1 MSRKEHTSSKERLS
15 IATASATM
23 PHVQTASS
31 KCQRRP
37 IDNAFPQDSPQS

>member
-37 IDNAFPQDSPQS
+37 IDNVFHQDSTQS